1 MEGPAVHLLASIQNQ
16 FVQLDSPLHRVADA
30 IQEGIHAVIDPHDQ
44 SGSDATT
51 VDGALARGPA
61 PSAAQVR
68 GATLEVPGTIDHDR
82 ARADAGRTLAAIDWS
97 KPDISLWVPATG
109 SHAIPSQWRDAVAA
123 SPDAAR
129 TSLALV
135 DYPAGADFNDS
146 VSTGMETLRL
156 VLAGIAEHG
165 GTHRVSLAGHSQG
178 AWVIGDAIQTPE
190 LGRMV
195 DKAVLYGHPAPARV
209 DWSRG
214 ADANVRQVD
223 HADDPFTWDLA
234 GGSDALRAISDLS
247 HGGSIA
253 TYGTIAATALAN
265 PGFAAYLIGAH
276 LLHARPGSEHD
287 PHHYQSQ
294 YTDGAA
300 FLTA

>member
-1 MEGPAVHLLASIQNQ
+1 VHLLASIQNQ
-16 FVQLDSPLHRVADA
+16 FVQLDSPLHQAADA
-30 IQEGIHAVIDPHDQ
+30 LQAGIHSFFDPKDRT
-44 SGSDATT
+44 GSDAAT
-51 VDGALARGPA
+51 VDGSLARGPA
-61 PSAAQVR
+61 PSASQVR
-68 GATLEVPGTIDHDR
+68 SAKLTVPGAVDE
-82 ARADAGRTLAAIDWS
+82 ARAKADAARTLASIDWT

-109 SHAIPSQWRDAVAA
+109 SHSIPSQWRDAVAA

-135 DYPAGADFNDS
+135 DYPAATDFNDS

-165 GTHRVSLAGHSQG
+165 GSHRVSLAGHSQG

-209 DWSRG
+209 DWSTG
-214 ADANVRQVD
+214 TDPNVRQVD
-223 HADDPFTWDLA
+223 HPDDPFTWDLV
-234 GGSDALRAISDLS
+234 GGSDALRAISELS
-247 HGGSIA
+247 HGGSLLQ
-253 TYGTIAATALAN
+253 YGTIAATALAN
-265 PGFAAYLIGAH
+265 PGFAAYLVGAH
-276 LLHARPGSEHD
+276 LLHARHGADED

-294 YTDGAA
+294 YADGAG
-300 FLTA
+300 FLAG